1 MTYIKL
7 LEENGRKLQDIGFVK
22 DFLPNAKARN
32 VKLGKLDYIR
42 IKSFYATNNT
52 FKKMKRSLT
61 EENICKS
68 YLTCIQNT

>member
-42 IKSFYATNNT
+42 I
-52 FKKMKRSLT
+52 
-61 EENICKS
+61 
-68 YLTCIQNT
+68 